1 MRQKLRLYILR
12 ESCRKRSKFYFRMLL
27 GLIDD
32 FPISEELTVQVVLI
46 QYNEDQLYLRFKRDL
61 HVTP

>member
-1 MRQKLRLYILR
+1 M
-12 ESCRKRSKFYFRMLL
+12 KFYFRILL